1 MTRQTAHSKFKGGKK
16 LYIKAQIAEVSA
28 NIHDVSGYSPDAG
41 SFSFIPVGKCGSGVL
56 QTGSNVNC
64 AKTTRCMRVTALPTS
79 PVRQIPRAQNRDGR
93 SQPDA
98 MQFPMTKCSEEEQV
112 RATHMGLACWFFT
125 FLLAGCSSGTL
136 TTHDEAARLPLSAS
150 TQPILQPPRN
160 ANDILAEIRT
170 VKGNED
176 TLQRLT
182 AVANATSP
190 QEGQSPITFYWKRA
204 GAAAQVGRPE
214 QALTDLRTAYEL
226 TEHTRGTGARRDV
239 VRELA
244 NAELEAGNFQK
255 AIELM
260 QQALRE
266 VPKSIGNYETLSAIY
281 ASIGDTSNSRSAG
294 RQAQQLMNHISKS
307 DPPQEWRAP
316 TVEYLI
322 LESDGQWR
330 QAEPYIRDSIAAYEG
345 SARKDRTPNW
355 IEKRLLHL
363 SENLVMQGRYDEA
376 EAIDR
381 QVIRTLLHRVGRTN
395 LDTVDGVLALGD
407 AVYARNHIADALRL
421 CDEALAILDEMK
433 VPPNVRQ
440 RRQIDHFKGR
450 IYLAEGELT
459 KSLTSFEQAKA
470 GLPDDDFFARS
481 LFHQS
486 PDAILSLAAN
496 GQIARAVQLAGS
508 LVELRRGTY
517 GDGSR
522 EWAEAIGIHAF
533 TLAHAGQSADA
544 IAEFDVFAQYSTIGG
559 GSNVFDHVRYR
570 LLTECYVGVMFEA
583 SQHASDPNVRRQM
596 TEKAFVLADSAREA
610 EVRRAIQASS
620 ARAAAR
626 SSQTADVV
634 RQEQDLA
641 LRASALRVHLARLS
655 ATRPSPQIRQITAN
669 LVDELKLTQQQQQAA
684 HKDLVM
690 HLSERGDALESPSVG
705 ASAVAKALRPDE
717 VMVATFVTSDR
728 TFIWSIDPS
737 GSILFRASSGGRGQI
752 SRLVALVRAS
762 TEIHGDTFASIK
774 SFDLAAAY
782 AIYEQALL
790 PVQPGW
796 DRAHSLVI
804 VPDEA
809 LGFVPFGLLP
819 VERPEHTTDAHA
831 IFDGYR
837 QVAWLVRSHAT
848 SSVPSAAALV
858 SLRQVSTATGFRKN
872 FIGFGAPLFSAA
884 RSATTPQ
891 FSQRGTSA
899 IHVLDTRITGRG
911 ALDSQA
917 LVSAHLDDLMPL
929 PETADEVREVARA
942 LGADENSDV
951 LLGTAA
957 TVSAAK
963 SGLLANRRVVMFATH
978 GLVPGDLDGL
988 QQPAL
993 ALSNPKV
1000 VGGTG
1005 DGLLKMDD
1013 VLTLKLNAD
1022 WVVLS
1027 ACNTAAADG
1036 AGSEAVSGLGR
1047 AFFYAG
1053 TRALLAT
1060 HWAVETESAQELTTQ
1075 LFSLQQAEPTLGRA
1089 EALRQTMVAIIDKS
1103 GRFRDGKMIASYAH
1117 PFFWAPF
1124 ALFGDGGAN

>member
-1 MTRQTAHSKFKGGKK
+1 M
-16 LYIKAQIAEVSA
+16 
-28 NIHDVSGYSPDAG
+28 
-41 SFSFIPVGKCGSGVL
+41 
-56 QTGSNVNC
+56 
-64 AKTTRCMRVTALPTS
+64 KTT
-79 PVRQIPRAQNRDGR
+79 
-93 SQPDA
+93 
-98 MQFPMTKCSEEEQV
+98 
-112 RATHMGLACWFFT
+112 HMHLAWCFFT
-125 FLLAGCSSGTL
+125 LLLAGCSSGAL
-136 TTHDEAARLPLSAS
+136 TTHDEAGNLPLSAS
-150 TQPILQPPRN
+150 VQPILQPPRN
-160 ANDILAEIRT
+160 TNDILVEIRT
-170 VKGNED
+170 EKGNEA

-182 AVANATSP
+182 EIADATSP
-190 QEGQSPITFYWKRA
+190 QDGQSLLTFYWKRA
-204 GAAAQVGRPE
+204 NAAAQIGRPE
-214 QALTDLRTAYEL
+214 QALTDLRTAYEQ
-226 TEHTRGTGARRDV
+226 TEHAGFAGARRDV

-244 NAELEAGNFQK
+244 NAELEAGNFQT

-260 QQALRE
+260 QQAIRE
-266 VPKSIGNYETLSAIY
+266 VPRSIGNYETLSAIY
-281 ASIGDTSNSRSAG
+281 ASMGDTSDSRSAG
-294 RQAQQLMNHISKS
+294 QQAQQLLSRVSQS

-330 QAEPYIRDSIAAYEG
+330 KAEPYIRDSIAAYKA

-355 IEKRLLHL
+355 VEKRLLHL
-363 SENLVMQGRYDEA
+363 SANLVKQGRYDEA

-381 QVIRTLLHRVGRTN
+381 QVIRTLLRRVGRTN
-395 LDTVDGVLALGD
+395 LDTVDGVLALGE

-433 VPPNVRQ
+433 APPNVRE
-440 RRQIDHFKGR
+440 RRLIDHFKGR
-450 IYLAEGELT
+450 IYLAEGDLT
-459 KSLTSFEQAKA
+459 KSLISFEQAKA

-481 LFHQS
+481 LFQQS

-496 GQIARAVQLAGS
+496 GQTARAVPLATT

-517 GDGSR
+517 GEGSR
-522 EWAEAIGIHAF
+522 EWVEARAIHAF

-544 IAEFDVFAQYSTIGG
+544 IAEFEVFAQYSTTGG
-559 GSNVFDHVRYR
+559 GSNVFDHVRYH

-583 SQHASDPNVRRQM
+583 SQHASDSNVSRQM
-596 TEKAFVLADSAREA
+596 AEKAFVLADSAREA

-620 ARAAAR
+620 MRAAAT

-655 ATRPSPQIRQITAN
+655 ATRPSPQIQQVTSE
-669 LVDELKLTQQQQQAA
+669 LVDELKRTQQEQDAA
-684 HKDLVM
+684 HRLLVM
-690 HLSERGDALESPSVG
+690 HLGERGAALESPGVG
-705 ASAVAKALRPDE
+705 VGAVAKALHPDE
-717 VMVATFVTSDR
+717 VLVATFVSSDR
-728 TFIWSIDPS
+728 IFIWSIDPS
-737 GSILFRASSGGRGQI
+737 GSILFRASSGGREQI

-774 SFDLAAAY
+774 PFDVAAAY
-782 AIYEQALL
+782 AIYEQGLM
-790 PVQPGW
+790 PVRSGW

-819 VERPEHTTDAHA
+819 VERPSHTTDAQA
-831 IFDGYR
+831 MFDGYR
-837 QVAWLVRSHAT
+837 QVAWLARTHAT
-848 SSVPSAAALV
+848 SSVPSAAAFV
-858 SLRQVSTATGFRKN
+858 SLRQASPASAARKK
-872 FIGFGAPLFSAA
+872 FIGFGDPLFSAA
-884 RSATTPQ
+884 QSAAGAPQ
-891 FSQRGTSA
+891 MSQRGANA
-899 IHVLDTRITGRG
+899 IRVLDTRITSRG

-929 PETADEVREVARA
+929 PETADEVRKVARA
-942 LGADENSDV
+942 LCADESSDV

-963 SGLLANRRVVMFATH
+963 SGLLADRRVVMFATH

-1005 DGLLKMDD
+1005 DGLLRMSD

-1036 AGSEAVSGLGR
+1036 AGSEAISGLGR

-1075 LFSLQQAEPTLGRA
+1075 LFSLQHSEPTLGRA
-1089 EALRQTMVAIIDKS
+1089 EALRQTMNAMIDKS